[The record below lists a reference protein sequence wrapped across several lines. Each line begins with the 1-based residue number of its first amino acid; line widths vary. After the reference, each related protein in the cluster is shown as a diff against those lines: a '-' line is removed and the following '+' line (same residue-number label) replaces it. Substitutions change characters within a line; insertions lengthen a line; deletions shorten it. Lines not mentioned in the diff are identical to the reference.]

1 MINETFQIPSRQKT
15 ISLALM
21 IIGLIAIVGGAVSMG
36 INSPRFWA
44 SILHNS
50 IFFLLICVASIFI
63 LTATTLAQG
72 GWIVAFRR
80 VPEAIASVVWIFGMI
95 VGVVLMI
102 LVWGNH
108 TEVYPWLEKGFI
120 ADTPL
125 NTVKNFFLNKTFFTV
140 WTCLVIAAWGYF
152 GVKFR
157 NLSIQEDTMTKGT
170 TKQHWLTNSWAAGFA
185 FVFALSLASTIPW
198 LWIMSIDAHWFS
210 TMFSWYTFASSFVSG
225 MSMIMLWVLY
235 LKSKG
240 HYELVT
246 QEHIHDVGK
255 FMFAFSVFWTY
266 LWFSQ
271 FMLIWYANIPEE
283 TIYFQPR
290 FHGPYRIF
298 FWLNLILNF
307 VSPILILMSRPA
319 KRNYFIVSLVACI
332 ILLGHWIDFYQMIH
346 PGTEGRLD
354 VAKANGTFWHLG
366 AFELLVPMFFI
377 GLIIWVVGKKLASAP
392 LTPQNNTFLKETIIH
407 HT

>member
-1 MINETFQIPSRQKT
+1 MNINEKFQIPARLT
-15 ISLALM
+15 TVAIV
-21 IIGLIAIVGGAVSMG
+21 LIAIGLLAIAAGAGTFGMHSA
-36 INSPRFWA
+36 RFWA

-50 IFFLLICVASIFI
+50 IFFLLISVASIFI

-80 VPEAIASVVWIFGMI
+80 VPEAIASVVWVLGII
-95 VGVVLMI
+95 VGVVLLI
-102 LVWGNH
+102 LVWGKH
-108 TEVYPWLEKGFI
+108 TEIYPWL
-120 ADTPL
+120 ADDYFAKPRIVQGADLDAT
-125 NTVKNFFLNKTFFTV
+125 KKFFLNKTFFTIWSV
-140 WTCLVIAAWGYF
+140 IVIALWGFF
-152 GVKFR
+152 GVKYR
-157 NLSIQEDTMTKGT
+157 NLSIEEDTMAKNVTS
-170 TKQHWLTNSWAAGFA
+170 QHWRTNKWAAGFA

-198 LWIMSIDAHWFS
+198 LWIMSIDAKWFS

-225 MSMIMLWVLY
+225 MSMIMLWIVY

-240 HYELVT
+240 YYELVT
-246 QEHIHDVGK
+246 QEHVHDVGK

-298 FWLNLILNF
+298 YWLNLVLNF

-319 KRNYFIVSLVACI
+319 KRNYFIVVLVAII

-346 PGTEGRLD
+346 PGTEGN
-354 VAKANGTFWHLG
+354 VWHLG
-366 AFELLVPMFFI
+366 VFEICVPMFFI
-377 GLIIWVVGKKLASAP
+377 GLLIFLVSRKLATAP
-392 LTPQNNTFLKETIIH
+392 LTPMNNAFLKETLIH

>member
-1 MINETFQIPSRQKT
+1 MNIINDKFEVPARLKT
-15 ISLALM
+15 VSLILM
-21 IIGLIAIVGGAVSMG
+21 IIGVVAIAAGAGVFGMHSA
-36 INSPRFWA
+36 RFWA
-44 SILHNS
+44 SMLHNS
-50 IFFLLICVASIFI
+50 IFFLLISVASIFI

-80 VPEAIASVVWIFGMI
+80 VPEAIASVVWILGII
-95 VGVVLMI
+95 VGVILLI
-102 LVWGNH
+102 LVWGEH
-108 TEVYPWLEKGFI
+108 TEIYPWLAHDFFDHKRIVQGTDLDATKKIFLSKGF
-120 ADTPL
+120 
-125 NTVKNFFLNKTFFTV
+125 FTFWSV
-140 WTCLVIAAWGYF
+140 LIIAAWGYF

-157 NLSIQEDTMTKGT
+157 NLSLEEDGLPKGAT
-170 TKQHWLTNSWAAGFA
+170 RQHWRTNKWAAGFA

-225 MSMIMLWVLY
+225 MSMIMIWVVY

-290 FHGPYRIF
+290 FHGPYRVF

-307 VSPILILMSRPA
+307 VSPILILMSRPS
-319 KRNYFIVSLVACI
+319 KRNSFIVILVACI
-332 ILLGHWIDFYQMIH
+332 ILSGHWIDFYQMIH
-346 PGTEGRLD
+346 PGTEG
-354 VAKANGTFWHLG
+354 VNWHLG
-366 AFELLVPMFFI
+366 MFELCVPMFFI
-377 GLIIWVVGKKLASAP
+377 GLIMWLVSGKLASAS
-392 LTPQNNTFLKETIIH
+392 LTPQNNAFLKETIIH